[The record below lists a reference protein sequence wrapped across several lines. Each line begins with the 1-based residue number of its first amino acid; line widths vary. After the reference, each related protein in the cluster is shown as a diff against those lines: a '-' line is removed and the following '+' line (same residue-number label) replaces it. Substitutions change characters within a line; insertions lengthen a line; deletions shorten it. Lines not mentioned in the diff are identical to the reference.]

1 MDESGGRGQPRSGN
15 DESAE
20 PHEGLPP
27 RATDPAPA
35 DEQPTDEHGPASAR
49 PTRGPEPAV
58 PTAPAATPGN
68 DSAPPRPTAADA
80 APDPRTAD
88 PAPAGAGDKAPEA
101 GPDAAPPRA
110 AAETPRPTPAPA
122 EGEGDGSPEAGPNP
136 DRASAASPYTAP
148 ARAEGDG
155 DDAPEAGTHGD
166 GPHAAPARAGGGG
179 GGSPETGTHPDRAHV
194 DGPRAVAGDTR
205 VASASSAPGQG
216 AGGGSPETGTHPDR
230 AHVDGPRAVAGDT
243 GVASASSAPGQGAG
257 GGSPEA
263 DAHPDRACADGPRA
277 AAGDAGVAP
286 APSAPGQGDGGGSPE
301 AGTHPDRAYAGDQ
314 HAAPAAGRPEADRHA
329 APAAGRPAAD
339 PLRKAPDHAPDA
351 GDAQRR
357 EQPAAPGPV
366 PGHPNHRPETPA
378 HGDRPLAHSADGK
391 GPAPQRP
398 EPRGGLLMGRPFGV
412 PVYVAPSWFLV
423 AALITWV
430 FGGQLERV
438 LPELGAARYLVSLF
452 FAVAFYAS
460 VLVHELAHTVAA
472 LRFKLPVRR
481 IQLQFFGGVSEI
493 EKEAETP
500 GREFVLAFVGPLLSL
515 VLAGAFYAAAQ
526 TVEPGTVPGVLLAG
540 LMISNLIVAAFNL
553 LPGLPLDGGR
563 MLRAVVW
570 KITGKPMTGTVAAA
584 WVGRALAVSVLIGL
598 PLLTQSGALGTDAA
612 DNVGMDTVLDA
623 LLAAILAAIIWT
635 GAGNSLRMARL
646 REHLPELRARALTR
660 RAVPVETDTPLSEA
674 LRRANAAG
682 ARALVVVDAD
692 GQPLSL
698 VREAAIVG
706 VPEHR
711 RPWVAVSG
719 LAQDLTDG
727 MRVSAELSGEEL
739 LDALR
744 ATPATEYLVVEE
756 TGEIYGVL
764 SAADVERAFVKAMA
778 RPS

>member
-1 MDESGGRGQPRSGN
+1 MDESGGSGQPRSGTN
-15 DESAE
+15 E
-20 PHEGLPP
+20 PTEHTTG
-27 RATDPAPA
+27 AT
-35 DEQPTDEHGPASAR
+35 T
-49 PTRGPEPAV
+49 
-58 PTAPAATPGN
+58 
-68 DSAPPRPTAADA
+68 
-80 APDPRTAD
+80 
-88 PAPAGAGDKAPEA
+88 
-101 GPDAAPPRA
+101 
-110 AAETPRPTPAPA
+110 
-122 EGEGDGSPEAGPNP
+122 
-136 DRASAASPYTAP
+136 
-148 ARAEGDG
+148 
-155 DDAPEAGTHGD
+155 
-166 GPHAAPARAGGGG
+166 
-179 GGSPETGTHPDRAHV
+179 
-194 DGPRAVAGDTR
+194 
-205 VASASSAPGQG
+205 
-216 AGGGSPETGTHPDR
+216 
-230 AHVDGPRAVAGDT
+230 
-243 GVASASSAPGQGAG
+243 
-257 GGSPEA
+257 
-263 DAHPDRACADGPRA
+263 
-277 AAGDAGVAP
+277 
-286 APSAPGQGDGGGSPE
+286 
-301 AGTHPDRAYAGDQ
+301 
-314 HAAPAAGRPEADRHA
+314 
-329 APAAGRPAAD
+329 PAAD
-339 PLRKAPDHAPDA
+339 PRTSAEGTGEANTSSGERGDADKPTEEHGLTSPSSAPAESADNGSPEPDETGTPSAPTHLNGEPKPDSGPASGDHPNPHDPHDRAPD
-351 GDAQRR
+351 
-357 EQPAAPGPV
+357 
-366 PGHPNHRPETPA
+366 RP
-378 HGDRPLAHSADGK
+378 HAHSEAHTDANPGIAK
-391 GPAPQRP
+391 GRPPQRP
-398 EPRGGLLMGRPFGV
+398 KEPGGGLLMGRPFGV

-430 FGGQLERV
+430 FGGQLDRV
-438 LPELGAARYLVSLF
+438 LPELGAARYLVALF
-452 FAVAFYAS
+452 FAVAFYGS

-515 VLAGAFYAAAQ
+515 ILSGIFYLAMQ
-526 TVEPGTVPGVLLAG
+526 PVEPGTVPGVLLAG
-540 LMISNLIVAAFNL
+540 LMVSNLIVAAFNL

-570 KITGKPMTGTVAAA
+570 KITGRPMSGTIAAA

-598 PLLTQSGALGTDAA
+598 PLLTQTGALGTNTEDI
-612 DNVGMDTVLDA
+612 NGMDTVTDA

-646 REHLPELRARALTR
+646 REHLPELRARNLTR
-660 RAVPVETDTPLSEA
+660 RAVPVETNTPLSEA

-711 RPWVAVSG
+711 RPWVSVSG

-727 MRVSAELSGEEL
+727 MRVSAELAGEDL

-778 RPS
+778 RPN

>member
-1 MDESGGRGQPRSGN
+1 MDESGGSGQPRSGTN
-15 DESAE
+15 EPTEHATGATTPTPGTPEPKPDDSTQPKPGTSPQEHRDASAS
-20 PHEGLPP
+20 PGQHGSTT
-27 RATDPAPA
+27 RAP
-35 DEQPTDEHGPASAR
+35 ENPTDADTSSGERRARDTSSEARRAGSTSSGERRDAGLSSGDGHDASTPAQVRSNGTTSSEEQEPGTAEASSPDHGAANTSSDEPEATPASPQDRDHVRSSSEPREDVNASPGDREEATTPPEHTTRDGDLEPGTPSGPAAEDRTEPGSPSRSTAN
-49 PTRGPEPAV
+49 GAPESD
-58 PTAPAATPGN
+58 T
-68 DSAPPRPTAADA
+68 
-80 APDPRTAD
+80 
-88 PAPAGAGDKAPEA
+88 PAGSSGPTTHGGTETEAPSGATARTRTETDGTSVPEA
-101 GPDAAPPRA
+101 TGTSPA
-110 AAETPRPTPAPA
+110 PTPAHLN
-122 EGEGDGSPEAGPNP
+122 GEPKRDGAPTGSDHTPSHPNL
-136 DRASAASPYTAP
+136 PYAHTDPNATP
-148 ARAEGDG
+148 RVAKGR
-155 DDAPEAGTHGD
+155 P
-166 GPHAAPARAGGGG
+166 PHRPKEPGGGI
-179 GGSPETGTHPDRAHV
+179 
-194 DGPRAVAGDTR
+194 
-205 VASASSAPGQG
+205 
-216 AGGGSPETGTHPDR
+216 
-230 AHVDGPRAVAGDT
+230 
-243 GVASASSAPGQGAG
+243 
-257 GGSPEA
+257 
-263 DAHPDRACADGPRA
+263 
-277 AAGDAGVAP
+277 
-286 APSAPGQGDGGGSPE
+286 
-301 AGTHPDRAYAGDQ
+301 
-314 HAAPAAGRPEADRHA
+314 
-329 APAAGRPAAD
+329 
-339 PLRKAPDHAPDA
+339 
-351 GDAQRR
+351 
-357 EQPAAPGPV
+357 
-366 PGHPNHRPETPA
+366 
-378 HGDRPLAHSADGK
+378 
-391 GPAPQRP
+391 
-398 EPRGGLLMGRPFGV
+398 LMGRPFGV

-430 FGGQLERV
+430 FGGQLDRV
-438 LPELGAARYLVSLF
+438 LPELGAARYLVALF
-452 FAVAFYAS
+452 FAVAFYGS

-515 VLAGAFYAAAQ
+515 ILSGIFYLAMLP
-526 TVEPGTVPGVLLAG
+526 TEPGTVPGVLLAG
-540 LMISNLIVAAFNL
+540 LMVSNLIVAAFNL

-570 KITGKPMTGTVAAA
+570 KITGRPMSGTIAAA

-598 PLLTQSGALGTDAA
+598 PLLTQTGALGTNTEDIS
-612 DNVGMDTVLDA
+612 GMDTVTDA

-646 REHLPELRARALTR
+646 REHLPELRARNLTR
-660 RAVPVETDTPLSEA
+660 RAVPVETTTPLSEA

-711 RPWVAVSG
+711 RPWVTVSG

-727 MRVSAELSGEEL
+727 MRVSAELAGEDL

-778 RPS
+778 RPN

>member
-1 MDESGGRGQPRSGN
+1 MDESGGSGQPRSGT
-15 DESAE
+15 DESTERRPDRTA
-20 PHEGLPP
+20 P
-27 RATDPAPA
+27 ATDP
-35 DEQPTDEHGPASAR
+35 TR
-49 PTRGPEPAV
+49 P
-58 PTAPAATPGN
+58 
-68 DSAPPRPTAADA
+68 
-80 APDPRTAD
+80 D
-88 PAPAGAGDKAPEA
+88 PAPSDTAHADSEPENSTQGSEGTDGADDTGTGSADRPEAQDTEAPEA
-101 GPDAAPPRA
+101 PRSTSTPAEPGPEEVPASGAHSPEGAHEPRRPHPDA
-110 AAETPRPTPAPA
+110 PTPHDHRATPHL
-122 EGEGDGSPEAGPNP
+122 
-136 DRASAASPYTAP
+136 DRT
-148 ARAEGDG
+148 
-155 DDAPEAGTHGD
+155 
-166 GPHAAPARAGGGG
+166 
-179 GGSPETGTHPDRAHV
+179 
-194 DGPRAVAGDTR
+194 
-205 VASASSAPGQG
+205 
-216 AGGGSPETGTHPDR
+216 
-230 AHVDGPRAVAGDT
+230 
-243 GVASASSAPGQGAG
+243 
-257 GGSPEA
+257 
-263 DAHPDRACADGPRA
+263 
-277 AAGDAGVAP
+277 
-286 APSAPGQGDGGGSPE
+286 
-301 AGTHPDRAYAGDQ
+301 
-314 HAAPAAGRPEADRHA
+314 
-329 APAAGRPAAD
+329 
-339 PLRKAPDHAPDA
+339 
-351 GDAQRR
+351 
-357 EQPAAPGPV
+357 
-366 PGHPNHRPETPA
+366 
-378 HGDRPLAHSADGK
+378 LAHSGTTK
-391 GPAPQRP
+391 GRPPQRP
-398 EPRGGLLMGRPFGV
+398 KDPRGGLLMGRPFGV

-430 FGGQLERV
+430 FGGQLDRV

-515 VLAGAFYAAAQ
+515 VLSGVFYGAMQF
-526 TVEPGTVPGVLLAG
+526 VERGTVPGVLLAG

-570 KITGKPMTGTVAAA
+570 KITGRPMSGTVAAA
-584 WVGRALAVSVLIGL
+584 WIGRALAVSVLVGL
-598 PLLTQSGALGTDAA
+598 PWLTQSGALGSDAV
-612 DNVGMDTVLDA
+612 DNVGMDTVMDA

-646 REHLPELRARALTR
+646 REHLPELRARNLTR

-692 GQPLSL
+692 GNPLSL

-711 RPWVAVSG
+711 RPWVPVSG
-719 LAQDLTDG
+719 VAQDLTDG

-744 ATPATEYLVVEE
+744 AAPATEYLVVEE

-778 RPS
+778 RPN

>member
-1 MDESGGRGQPRSGN
+1 MDVSGGSGQPRSGN
-15 DESAE
+15 DEPAE
-20 PHEGLPP
+20 H
-27 RATDPAPA
+27 PAG
-35 DEQPTDEHGPASAR
+35 PTVPTTGPTGQH
-49 PTRGPEPAV
+49 PGPEP
-58 PTAPAATPGN
+58 
-68 DSAPPRPTAADA
+68 
-80 APDPRTAD
+80 
-88 PAPAGAGDKAPEA
+88 
-101 GPDAAPPRA
+101 
-110 AAETPRPTPAPA
+110 
-122 EGEGDGSPEAGPNP
+122 
-136 DRASAASPYTAP
+136 
-148 ARAEGDG
+148 
-155 DDAPEAGTHGD
+155 DDAPEPAGTPRPGPEEHGAPGEPRD
-166 GPHAAPARAGGGG
+166 PGDHHGRDERPGTDAGPGGPGPG
-179 GGSPETGTHPDRAHV
+179 DTTGPTHPATD
-194 DGPRAVAGDTR
+194 D
-205 VASASSAPGQG
+205 
-216 AGGGSPETGTHPDR
+216 ET
-230 AHVDGPRAVAGDT
+230 
-243 GVASASSAPGQGAG
+243 
-257 GGSPEA
+257 
-263 DAHPDRACADGPRA
+263 
-277 AAGDAGVAP
+277 P
-286 APSAPGQGDGGGSPE
+286 A
-301 AGTHPDRAYAGDQ
+301 AGTHPA
-314 HAAPAAGRPEADRHA
+314 E
-329 APAAGRPAAD
+329 
-339 PLRKAPDHAPDA
+339 
-351 GDAQRR
+351 
-357 EQPAAPGPV
+357 
-366 PGHPNHRPETPA
+366 HRS
-378 HGDRPLAHSADGK
+378 LAHSGIAK
-391 GPAPQRP
+391 GEPPQPRP
-398 EPRGGLLMGRPFGV
+398 KEPGGGLLMGRPFGV

-430 FGGQLERV
+430 FGGQLDRV

-472 LRFKLPVRR
+472 IRFRLPVRR

-515 VLAGAFYAAAQ
+515 VLAGLFYLAMKP
-526 TVEPGTVPGVLLAG
+526 VRPDSVPGVLLAG

-570 KITGKPMTGTVAAA
+570 KITGKPMSGTVAAA
-584 WVGRALAVSVLIGL
+584 WVGRALAISVLVGL
-598 PLLTQSGALGTDAA
+598 PLLNQSGAFGGGNQDRG
-612 DNVGMDTVLDA
+612 GMDTVTDA

-646 REHLPELRARALTR
+646 REHLPELKARALTR

-682 ARALVVVDAD
+682 ARALVVVDPD
-692 GQPLSL
+692 GNPLSL

-727 MRVSAELSGEEL
+727 MRVSAELAGEEL
-739 LDALR
+739 LDTLR

-778 RPS
+778 RP

>member
-1 MDESGGRGQPRSGN
+1 MEPGTSSGPAAEGRTEPGSPS
-15 DESAE
+15 ESADAE
-20 PHEGLPP
+20 NGAEETETSSGSSG
-27 RATDPAPA
+27 
-35 DEQPTDEHGPASAR
+35 PTTNHR
-49 PTRGPEPAV
+49 
-58 PTAPAATPGN
+58 TAPAAQDHSEPG
-68 DSAPPRPTAADA
+68 ST
-80 APDPRTAD
+80 
-88 PAPAGAGDKAPEA
+88 
-101 GPDAAPPRA
+101 
-110 AAETPRPTPAPA
+110 TPAPT
-122 EGEGDGSPEAGPNP
+122 S
-136 DRASAASPYTAP
+136 P
-148 ARAEGDG
+148 ARLNGEPKRDGTPTAEDHGADHTPSHPNLPYAHT
-155 DDAPEAGTHGD
+155 DPNAP
-166 GPHAAPARAGGGG
+166 PH
-179 GGSPETGTHPDRAHV
+179 TD
-194 DGPRAVAGDTR
+194 PRIAK
-205 VASASSAPGQG
+205 
-216 AGGGSPETGTHPDR
+216 
-230 AHVDGPRAVAGDT
+230 
-243 GVASASSAPGQGAG
+243 
-257 GGSPEA
+257 
-263 DAHPDRACADGPRA
+263 
-277 AAGDAGVAP
+277 
-286 APSAPGQGDGGGSPE
+286 
-301 AGTHPDRAYAGDQ
+301 
-314 HAAPAAGRPEADRHA
+314 GRP
-329 APAAGRPAAD
+329 
-339 PLRKAPDHAPDA
+339 
-351 GDAQRR
+351 
-357 EQPAAPGPV
+357 
-366 PGHPNHRPETPA
+366 
-378 HGDRPLAHSADGK
+378 
-391 GPAPQRP
+391 PQRP
-398 EPRGGLLMGRPFGV
+398 KEPGGGLLMGRPFGV

-430 FGGQLERV
+430 FGGQLDRV
-438 LPELGAARYLVSLF
+438 LPELGAARYLVALF
-452 FAVAFYAS
+452 FAVAFYGS

-515 VLAGAFYAAAQ
+515 ILSGIFYLAMLP
-526 TVEPGTVPGVLLAG
+526 VEPGTVPGVLLAG
-540 LMISNLIVAAFNL
+540 LMVSNLIVAVFNL

-570 KITGKPMTGTVAAA
+570 KITGRPMSGTIAAA

-598 PLLTQSGALGTDAA
+598 PLLTQTGALGTNTEDIS
-612 DNVGMDTVLDA
+612 GMDTVTDA

-646 REHLPELRARALTR
+646 REHLPELRARNLTR
-660 RAVPVETDTPLSEA
+660 RAVPVETNTPLSEA

-711 RPWVAVSG
+711 RPWVVVSG

-727 MRVSAELSGEEL
+727 MRVSVELAGEDL

-778 RPS
+778 RPN

>member
-1 MDESGGRGQPRSGN
+1 MDESGGSGQPRSGTG
-15 DESAE
+15 EATE
-20 PHEGLPP
+20 HPERP
-27 RATDPAPA
+27 RASAGPAADATRTGAAGPDTPTGPAPTAPDHDAPTEADNDPDNDPDTDADTDADTAARDETETPARAQTGSRSLAHSGTGADDGTTAHDRTGPEEDPAP
-35 DEQPTDEHGPASAR
+35 
-49 PTRGPEPAV
+49 GPESPSGTEASRDPLV
-58 PTAPAATPGN
+58 KAPAATEATGESGAHGEPRETSDGPGEPHGEPPSSFTAR
-68 DSAPPRPTAADA
+68 DDLTDAHRTRARTRKGKGRPPR
-80 APDPRTAD
+80 RR
-88 PAPAGAGDKAPEA
+88 KE
-101 GPDAAPPRA
+101 
-110 AAETPRPTPAPA
+110 
-122 EGEGDGSPEAGPNP
+122 
-136 DRASAASPYTAP
+136 
-148 ARAEGDG
+148 
-155 DDAPEAGTHGD
+155 
-166 GPHAAPARAGGGG
+166 
-179 GGSPETGTHPDRAHV
+179 
-194 DGPRAVAGDTR
+194 
-205 VASASSAPGQG
+205 PG
-216 AGGGSPETGTHPDR
+216 
-230 AHVDGPRAVAGDT
+230 
-243 GVASASSAPGQGAG
+243 
-257 GGSPEA
+257 
-263 DAHPDRACADGPRA
+263 
-277 AAGDAGVAP
+277 
-286 APSAPGQGDGGGSPE
+286 
-301 AGTHPDRAYAGDQ
+301 
-314 HAAPAAGRPEADRHA
+314 
-329 APAAGRPAAD
+329 
-339 PLRKAPDHAPDA
+339 
-351 GDAQRR
+351 
-357 EQPAAPGPV
+357 
-366 PGHPNHRPETPA
+366 
-378 HGDRPLAHSADGK
+378 
-391 GPAPQRP
+391 
-398 EPRGGLLMGRPFGV
+398 GGLLMGRPFGV

-430 FGGQLERV
+430 FGGQLDRV

-515 VLAGAFYAAAQ
+515 VLSGVFYLAMLP
-526 TVEPGTVPGVLLAG
+526 VEPGTVPGVLLAG

-570 KITGKPMTGTVAAA
+570 KITGRPMSGTVAAA

-598 PLLTQSGALGTDAA
+598 PLLTQSEALGAA
-612 DNVGMDTVLDA
+612 PDDLGGMDTVTDA

-646 REHLPELRARALTR
+646 REHLPELRARSLTR
-660 RAVPVETDTPLSEA
+660 RAVPVETGTPLSEA
-674 LRRANAAG
+674 LRRANDVG

-692 GQPLSL
+692 GEPLSL

-727 MRVSAELSGEEL
+727 MRVSAELAGEDL
-739 LDALR
+739 LDVLR
-744 ATPATEYLVVEE
+744 ASPATEYLVVEDS
-756 TGEIYGVL
+756 GEIYGVL